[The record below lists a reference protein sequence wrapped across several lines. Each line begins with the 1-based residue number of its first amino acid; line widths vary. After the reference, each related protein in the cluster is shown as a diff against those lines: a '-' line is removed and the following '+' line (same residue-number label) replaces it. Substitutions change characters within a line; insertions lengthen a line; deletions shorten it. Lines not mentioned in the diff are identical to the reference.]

1 MDDPGSGHV
10 LGSTNQR
17 RFQTTR
23 WSLVVAAQGEDAQG
37 ARDALAAICEA
48 YWYPLYAFVRR
59 KGHNAEDALDLVQ
72 GFFERLLDRGD
83 LASVERSKGR
93 LRSFL
98 MASCAHYLANRLDHD
113 RACKRGGRHG
123 IVSIDG
129 ANAEGRY
136 LLEPSHELTAERLF
150 DRRWATM
157 LLGTVMD
164 RLERE
169 MDEAGKARQFA
180 ALRPALSGGAE
191 RGLLARAATELGI
204 SEEAARAAAHR
215 LRKRFRALIR
225 EEILTTV
232 DDPADVEAEI
242 QALFG
247 ALGS

>member
-1 MDDPGSGHV
+1 MEDPGSEHAV
-10 LGSTNQR
+10 GSAARR

-37 ARDALAAICEA
+37 SRDALAAICEA

-72 GFFERLLDRGD
+72 GFFERLLDKGD

-98 MASCAHYLANRLDHD
+98 MASCTHYLANRLDHD
-113 RACKRGGRHG
+113 RAEAGRRAR

-169 MDEAGKARQFA
+169 MAEAGKARQFA
-180 ALRPALSGGAE
+180 ALRPALREAPSGVFSPAP
-191 RGLLARAATELGI
+191 RPSWASRRRPPAPPRT
-204 SEEAARAAAHR
+204 R

-232 DDPADVEAEI
+232 DDPADVDEEI
-242 QALFG
+242 QALFV